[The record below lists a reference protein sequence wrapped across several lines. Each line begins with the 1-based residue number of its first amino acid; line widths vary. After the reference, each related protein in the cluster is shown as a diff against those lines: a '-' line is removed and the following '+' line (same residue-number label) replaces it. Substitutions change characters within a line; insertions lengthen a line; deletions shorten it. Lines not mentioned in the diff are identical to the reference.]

1 MASQSGKRLFS
12 LDVFRGITIAGMIL
26 VDCPGG
32 SVVHPLL
39 RHAPWNGWT
48 LADLVFPSFLVI
60 MGISLVISL
69 SRRLAREER
78 FPRLSLQIL
87 RRTVIIFAF
96 GLLISFFIFNPP
108 IGLRIPGV
116 LQRIAVCYLF
126 CSIVYLSIGPVLQ
139 ALLCAALLIG
149 YWFLLAHVRVPG
161 YGAPDF
167 TQAGNIACYVDRA
180 VLGAH
185 MWAGA
190 LCDPEGIL
198 STLGAAA
205 TALLGVLSG
214 EWLMASRA
222 KNREAKVME
231 LAAAGAILMAAG
243 LFWGRYLPINKHIW
257 TSSYVL
263 FTGGLAMAGFAL
275 CYWLVEILG
284 FKAWGKPFEIFGR
297 NPLLAYFLSGFF
309 YALQQYIH
317 PLWAG
322 GLSLNDWL
330 CARLFG
336 WWLSPVNASLLYALA
351 YLLVCL
357 IGMRELYRRNIF
369 LKI

>member
-1 MASQSGKRLFS
+1 MDSESDKRLFS

-26 VDCPGG
+26 VDCPGS

-60 MGISLVISL
+60 MGISLVVSL
-69 SRRLAREER
+69 SRRVACGEK
-78 FPRLSLQIL
+78 FPQLSLRIL
-87 RRTVIIFAF
+87 RRSAIIFSF

-108 IGLRIPGV
+108 TGLRIPGV
-116 LQRIAVCYLF
+116 LQRISVCYLF
-126 CSIVYLSIGPVLQ
+126 CSIIYLTAGPLVQ

-149 YWFLLAHVRVPG
+149 YWLLIAHLPVPG

-180 VLGAH
+180 VLGRH

-198 STLGAAA
+198 STLGAVA

-214 EWLMASRA
+214 EWLLSVRG
-222 KNREAKVME
+222 KSLGTKVAG
-231 LAAAGAILMAAG
+231 LFAAGAILMLAG
-243 LFWGRYLPINKHIW
+243 LGWGRSLPINKHIW

-263 FTGGLAMAGFAL
+263 FTGGLAMAGYAL
-275 CYWLVEILG
+275 CYGLIEIAG
-284 FKAWGKPFEIFGR
+284 FKAWGKSFEIFGR
-297 NPLLAYFLSGFF
+297 NPLLSYFLSGLF
-309 YALQQYIH
+309 YALQQYSH
-317 PLWAG
+317 PSWAG
-322 GLSLNDWL
+322 GLSFNDWL

-336 WWLSPVNASLLYALA
+336 WWLSPVNASLLYAFA
-351 YLLVCL
+351 YLLICL
-357 IGMRELYRRNIF
+357 VGMRELYRRKIF